1 MTTKPNPYETLGVSR
16 SATQQEIKASYRQLV
31 KRFHPDSNCD
41 TANHEEIIR
50 INAAYEIL
58 KDRQRRQDYDQ
69 NYHGAKQRDNYRQ
82 ERTVYA
88 QNQYRQQKQTERD
101 TDEHFHDWVKQ
112 VYRPVRQSIQ
122 QILSALDDE
131 IERLSADPFDDEL
144 MADFQ
149 AYLNSSRRLFN
160 QAQKHFRSMPNPKSV
175 AAIAANLYY
184 ALNQVGD
191 GIEELEFFTL
201 NYDEHCLH
209 TGHELMRIAADLC
222 ADAQAAIRQLFR

>member
-1 MTTKPNPYETLGVSR
+1 MTTKSNPYETLGVSH

-31 KRFHPDSNCD
+31 KKFHPDSNCD

-58 KDRQRRQDYDQ
+58 KDRQRRADYDR
-69 NYHGAKQRDNYRQ
+69 NTHVANSRINSRQ

-101 TDEHFHDWVKQ
+101 NDEHFHHWIKQ
-112 VYRPVRQSIQ
+112 VYTPVHQMIQ
-122 QILSALDDE
+122 QILADLDDE
-131 IERLSADPFDDEL
+131 IERLSAAPFDDDL
-144 MADFQ
+144 MAEFQ
-149 AYLNSSRRLFN
+149 GYLNNCRQLFN
-160 QAQKHFRSMPNPKSV
+160 QAQKYFRSMPNPKSV
-175 AAIAANLYY
+175 AAIAANIYY

-201 NYDEHCLH
+201 NYDEHYLH
-209 TGHELMRIAADLC
+209 TGQELMRIAKDLN
-222 ADAQAAIRQLFR
+222 DEAQQAIRQLFG

>member
-1 MTTKPNPYETLGVSR
+1 MATKPNPYETLGVSR
-16 SATQQEIKASYRQLV
+16 SATQQEIKASYRQLA

-58 KDRQRRQDYDQ
+58 KDRQRRQDYDR
-69 NYHGAKQRDNYRQ
+69 NTYAAKQRVNYRQ

-88 QNQYRQQKQTERD
+88 QNQYRQHKQTERD
-101 TDEHFHDWVKQ
+101 TDEHFHHWIKQ
-112 VYRPVRQSIQ
+112 VYTPVHQIIQ

-131 IERLSADPFDDEL
+131 IDRLSADPFDDEL

-149 AYLNSSRRLFN
+149 AYLNSCRRLFN
-160 QAQKHFRSMPNPKSV
+160 QAQKHFRSMPNPKNV

-201 NYDEHCLH
+201 NYDEHYLH
-209 TGHELMRIAADLC
+209 TGHELMRIAADLSD
-222 ADAQAAIRQLFR
+222 DAQEAIRQIFR

>member
-16 SATQQEIKASYRQLV
+16 SATQQEIKASYRQLA

-58 KDRQRRQDYDQ
+58 KDRQRRQDYDR
-69 NYHGAKQRDNYRQ
+69 NSYAAKQRGNSRQ

-101 TDEHFHDWVKQ
+101 TDEHFHHWIKQ
-112 VYRPVRQSIQ
+112 VYTPVHQIIQ
-122 QILSALDDE
+122 QILLALDDE
-131 IERLSADPFDDEL
+131 IEQLSADPFDDEL

-160 QAQKHFRSMPNPKSV
+160 QAQKHFRSMPNPKNV

-201 NYDEHCLH
+201 NYDEHYLH
-209 TGHELMRIAADLC
+209 TGHELMRIAADLSD
-222 ADAQAAIRQLFR
+222 DAQEAIRQLFR